1 MALGNAGLV
10 RRNKLGTY
18 GPMSVTYEIRDP
30 VHGSIVIN
38 EQERVLIDHP
48 WVQRLRHIKQ
58 LGFVSVVYPGAVHD
72 RFQHSLG
79 VMHLSGLMFEHLC
92 AGGHSCLRDC
102 SQADRDYARTLLRF
116 AGILHDVGHAPFSHT
131 SEAYFPMAST
141 LALPDDWYRVG
152 MGAVGAQGA
161 DQQATHED
169 MTVAIIYRLIGE
181 GVLEESL
188 ARDVAAVLSS
198 KIRRSQHLQSLGPI
212 VGILRTLISGELD
225 ADRCDYLLRDSHFT
239 GVSYGVYDLTRLLA
253 CICIVDGP
261 EQAELGL
268 DIHGIHP
275 LESLL
280 LARYHMFL
288 QIYFH
293 KTPPAF
299 EYFLSKAVEEGEIS
313 LSLENGVDDVVRMR
327 DDGIISQLHAA
338 CEQGLPWSRRILH
351 REPARLVLRERLG
364 AEHQENFLADELI
377 GALKNEGCHVFTRQ
391 SHQVFT
397 NIAGA
402 GSIERGQRLLCER
415 RVLGRSLIE
424 NVTKHSALLSSFN
437 QPIDIRN
444 TYVLSEDSDKALKV
458 MDRLQ
463 AW

>member
-1 MALGNAGLV
+1 
-10 RRNKLGTY
+10 
-18 GPMSVTYEIRDP
+18 MSLTYEIRDP
-30 VHGSIVIN
+30 IHGCIIIN
-38 EQERVLIDHP
+38 EQERLLIDHP

-92 AGGHSCLRDC
+92 ESAQGERGTRGNSCLQEC
-102 SQADRDYARTLLRF
+102 SQSDRNYAYTLLRF

-131 SEAYFPMAST
+131 SEAYFPVHASV
-141 LALPDDWYRVG
+141 ALPDDWYRVG
-152 MGAVGAQGA
+152 MGIEAA
-161 DQQATHED
+161 DADRQSTHED
-169 MTVAIIYRLIGE
+169 MTLAIIHRLIAE

-198 KIRRSQHLQSLGPI
+198 KIRRSQRLQSLGPI

-225 ADRCDYLLRDSHFT
+225 ADRCDYLLRDSHFV

-253 CICIVDGP
+253 CICVVDGP
-261 EQAELGL
+261 EHAELGL

-288 QIYFH
+288 QVYFH

-299 EYFLSKAVEEGEIS
+299 EYFLSKAVEEGEIQ
-313 LSLENGVDDVVRMR
+313 LSLENGVDDVVNMR

-338 CEQGLPWSRRILH
+338 CKEGLPWSRRILY
-351 REPARLVLRERLG
+351 REPAKLILRERLG
-364 AEHQENFLADELI
+364 ADHQENFLADELI
-377 GALKNEGCHVFTRQ
+377 GALKNEGCNVFTRQ

-415 RVLGRSLIE
+415 RVLGRTLTE
-424 NVTKHSALLSSFN
+424 NITKHSALLSSFN

-444 TYVLSEDSDKALKV
+444 TYVLNEDSDKACRV